1 MNNKWN
7 AIWGNA
13 MSIVTHQVEQYAKDI
28 TLRYPMV
35 CAFDGDAIK
44 LNFDNFTGKEK
55 VVLHHVR
62 IAKVS
67 QQQDVIKD
75 SIKTVTFNGN
85 DFVEL
90 EAGEEK
96 ESDTISFDV
105 RKNEKIAVSFYLKDF
120 THMRCGV
127 LTQGP
132 LSTAYFAEGN
142 HSEADVFPRHLSM
155 KTSWVYFLNE
165 VDLRCDSAHKVV
177 TCYGDSITSQDW
189 PDYLQQQ
196 MIAND
201 QEVSIVRRA
210 VSGTRILREYDC
222 VLYEAYGLKGTK
234 RFPHEM
240 NVAGSDTLIILQGIN
255 DIIHPVGK
263 EKNEFRPWSDLPSV
277 EELIDGLRYYVKYA
291 KEKGMKIY
299 IGTLIPIEGWRT
311 FEPFREDLRNGVNEW
326 IRTTEEIDGC
336 IDFDQAIR
344 DEEHISRMKE
354 IYDSGDHLHPSD
366 QGYEAM
372 ATCAYHA
379 LVENE
384 K

>member
-96 ESDTISFDV
+96 ESDTISFYV
-105 RKNEKIAVSFYLKDF
+105 KKNEKIAVSFYLKDF

-291 KEKGMKIY
+291 KEKGMKVY

-326 IRTTEEIDGC
+326 IRTTKEIEGC
-336 IDFDQAIR
+336 IDFDKAIR
-344 DEEHISRMKE
+344 DENYISRMKE

-366 QGYEAM
+366 LGYEAM

-379 LVENE
+379 LVGND
-384 K
+384 